1 MGFRV
6 VKSTGKEDKVKTN
19 RLKRQL
25 RKSCDKITATISDEV
40 NKFREM
46 ASGEVLEEAFWM
58 HAAHRA
64 MLYIAGK
71 SEDSFL
77 AAELGDLFAVEDFD
91 SVERFNTNVDIDRL
105 EKMKEKE
112 EKKLR
117 EKAEKAAKK

>member
-25 RKSCDKITATISDEV
+25 RKSCDKIAKTITEEV
-40 NKFREM
+40 RKFQEM
-46 ASGEVLEEAFWM
+46 AKQENLEDYFWM

-64 MLYIAGK
+64 MLYIDSK

-77 AAELGDLFAVEDFD
+77 AAEIGDLFAKSDFESTD
-91 SVERFNTNVDIDRL
+91 RYNTHIDIDRL
-105 EKMKEKE
+105 DKAKEKE
-112 EKKLR
+112 MKKLR
-117 EKAEKAAKK
+117 AKEDKQ

>member
-25 RKSCDKITATISDEV
+25 RKSCDKITKTITEEV
-40 NKFREM
+40 AKFRE
-46 ASGEVLEEAFWM
+46 AAKQEELEDAFWM

-64 MLYIAGK
+64 MLYIDAK

-77 AAELGDLFAVEDFD
+77 AAELGDLFALEDFD
-91 SVERFNTNVDIDRL
+91 STNKFNTIVDIDRL
-105 EKMKEKE
+105 DKAKEKE
-112 EKKLR
+112 MKKL
-117 EKAEKAAKK
+117 KAKEDNQ

>member
-25 RKSCDKITATISDEV
+25 RKSCDKIAKTITEEV
-40 NKFREM
+40 RKFQEM
-46 ASGEVLEEAFWM
+46 AKQENLEDYFWM

-64 MLYIAGK
+64 MLYIDSK

-77 AAELGDLFAVEDFD
+77 AAEIGDLFAKSDFEDTD
-91 SVERFNTNVDIDRL
+91 RYSTHIDIDRL
-105 EKMKEKE
+105 DKAKEKE
-112 EKKLR
+112 MKKLR
-117 EKAEKAAKK
+117 AKEDKQ

>member
-46 ASGEVLEEAFWM
+46 ATAEELEEAFWM

-64 MLYIAGK
+64 MLYIAAK

-77 AAELGDLFAVEDFD
+77 AAELGDLFALDSFD
-91 SVERFNTNVDIDRL
+91 ATDKFNTHVDIDRL

-112 EKKLR
+112 EKKRR
-117 EKAEKAAKK
+117 EKENKK

>member
-25 RKSCDKITATISDEV
+25 RKSCDKITKTITEEV
-40 NKFREM
+40 GKFREM
-46 ASGEVLEEAFWM
+46 ANAEQLEDAFWM

-64 MLYIAGK
+64 MLYIDAK

-77 AAELGDLFAVEDFD
+77 AAELGDLFALEDFD
-91 SVERFNTNVDIDRL
+91 STDKFNTIVDIDRL
-105 EKMKEKE
+105 DKAKEKE
-112 EKKLR
+112 MKKL
-117 EKAEKAAKK
+117 KAKEDKQ

>member
-25 RKSCDKITATISDEV
+25 RKSCDKITKTITEEV
-40 NKFREM
+40 AKFREM
-46 ASGEVLEEAFWM
+46 AAEEQLEDAFWM

-64 MLYIAGK
+64 MLYIDAK

-77 AAELGDLFAVEDFD
+77 AAELGDLFALEDFD
-91 SVERFNTNVDIDRL
+91 STDKFNTSIDIDRL
-105 EKMKEKE
+105 DKAKEKE
-112 EKKLR
+112 MKKLR
-117 EKAEKAAKK
+117 AKEDKQ

>member
-25 RKSCDKITATISDEV
+25 RKSCDKITKTITEEV
-40 NKFREM
+40 AKFREM
-46 ASGEVLEEAFWM
+46 AAEEQLEDAFWM

-64 MLYIAGK
+64 LLYIDAK

-77 AAELGDLFAVEDFD
+77 AAELGELFALEDFD
-91 SVERFNTNVDIDRL
+91 STDKFNTSIDIDRL
-105 EKMKEKE
+105 DKAKEKE
-112 EKKLR
+112 MKKLR
-117 EKAEKAAKK
+117 AKEDKQ

>member
-25 RKSCDKITATISDEV
+25 RKSCDKITKTITEEV
-40 NKFREM
+40 AKFREM
-46 ASGEVLEEAFWM
+46 AAEEQLEDAFWM

-64 MLYIAGK
+64 MLYIDAK

-77 AAELGDLFAVEDFD
+77 AAELGDLFALEDFD
-91 SVERFNTNVDIDRL
+91 STDKFNTSIDIDRL
-105 EKMKEKE
+105 DKAKEKE
-112 EKKLR
+112 MKKLR
-117 EKAEKAAKK
+117 AKEDNQ

>member
-25 RKSCDKITATISDEV
+25 RKSCDKITKTITEEV
-40 NKFREM
+40 AKFREM
-46 ASGEVLEEAFWM
+46 AAEEQLEDAFWM

-64 MLYIAGK
+64 MLYIDAK

-77 AAELGDLFAVEDFD
+77 AAELGDLFALEDFD
-91 SVERFNTNVDIDRL
+91 STDKFNTSVDIDRL
-105 EKMKEKE
+105 DKAKEKE
-112 EKKLR
+112 MKKLKSK
-117 EKAEKAAKK
+117 EDKQ

>member
-25 RKSCDKITATISDEV
+25 RKSCDKIAKTITEEV
-40 NKFREM
+40 RKFQEM
-46 ASGEVLEEAFWM
+46 AKQENLEDYFWM

-64 MLYIAGK
+64 MLYIDSK

-77 AAELGDLFAVEDFD
+77 AAEIGDLFAKSDFEDTD
-91 SVERFNTNVDIDRL
+91 RYNTHIDIDRL
-105 EKMKEKE
+105 DKAKEKE
-112 EKKLR
+112 LKKLR
-117 EKAEKAAKK
+117 AKEDKQ

>member
-25 RKSCDKITATISDEV
+25 RKSCDKITKTITEEV
-40 NKFREM
+40 RKFQEM
-46 ASGEVLEEAFWM
+46 AKAEQLEEAFWM

-64 MLYIAGK
+64 MLYIDAK

-77 AAELGDLFAVEDFD
+77 AGDLWIE
-91 SVERFNTNVDIDRL
+91 SLSNETLIELL
-105 EKMKEKE
+105 EELE
-112 EKKLR
+112 
-117 EKAEKAAKK
+117 AEGAAR

>member
-25 RKSCDKITATISDEV
+25 RKSCDKITKTITEEV
-40 NKFREM
+40 AKFREM
-46 ASGEVLEEAFWM
+46 AAEEQLEDAFWM

-64 MLYIAGK
+64 MLYIDAK

-77 AAELGDLFAVEDFD
+77 AAELGDLFALEDFD
-91 SVERFNTNVDIDRL
+91 ATDKFNTIVDIDRL
-105 EKMKEKE
+105 DKAKEKE
-112 EKKLR
+112 MKKLKSK
-117 EKAEKAAKK
+117 EDKQ

>member
-25 RKSCDKITATISDEV
+25 RKSCDKITKTITEEV
-40 NKFREM
+40 AKFRE
-46 ASGEVLEEAFWM
+46 AAKQEELEDAFWM

-64 MLYIAGK
+64 MLYIDAK

-77 AAELGDLFAVEDFD
+77 AAELGDLFALEDFD
-91 SVERFNTNVDIDRL
+91 STDKFNTSIDIDRL
-105 EKMKEKE
+105 DKAKEKE
-112 EKKLR
+112 MKKLR
-117 EKAEKAAKK
+117 AKEDKQ

>member
-6 VKSTGKEDKVKTN
+6 VKSTGKEDKVKTS

-25 RKSCDKITATISDEV
+25 RKSCDKITKTIAEEV
-40 NKFREM
+40 GKFREL
-46 ASGEVLEEAFWM
+46 ANNEKLEDAFWM
-58 HAAHRA
+58 HSAHRA
-64 MLYIAGK
+64 MLYISQK
-71 SEDSFL
+71 NEDSFL
-77 AAELGDLFAVEDFD
+77 AAELGDLFASSEID
-91 SVERFNTNVDIDRL
+91 STERFNSFIDIERL

>member
-46 ASGEVLEEAFWM
+46 ATAEELEEAFWM

-64 MLYIAGK
+64 MLYIAAK

-77 AAELGDLFAVEDFD
+77 AAELGDLFALGDFD
-91 SVERFNTNVDIDRL
+91 APKRFNTNVDVDRL

-112 EKKLR
+112 EKKRR
-117 EKAEKAAKK
+117 EKENKK

>member
-25 RKSCDKITATISDEV
+25 RKSCDKITKTITEEV
-40 NKFREM
+40 AKFRDM
-46 ASGEVLEEAFWM
+46 AKAEQLEDAFWM

-64 MLYIAGK
+64 MLYIDGK

-77 AAELGDLFAVEDFD
+77 AAELGDLFALDDFD
-91 SVERFNTNVDIDRL
+91 SPEKFNTHIDIDRL
-105 EKMKEKE
+105 DRAKEKE
-112 EKKLR
+112 MKKLR
-117 EKAEKAAKK
+117 AKEAKQ

>member
-25 RKSCDKITATISDEV
+25 RKSCDKITKTITEEV
-40 NKFREM
+40 AKFREM
-46 ASGEVLEEAFWM
+46 AAEEQLEDAFWM

-64 MLYIAGK
+64 MLYIDAK

-77 AAELGDLFAVEDFD
+77 AAELGDLFALDDFD
-91 SVERFNTNVDIDRL
+91 STEKFNTIVDIDRL
-105 EKMKEKE
+105 DKAKEKE
-112 EKKLR
+112 MKKLR
-117 EKAEKAAKK
+117 AKEDNQ

>member
-25 RKSCDKITATISDEV
+25 RKSCDKITKTISEEV
-40 NKFREM
+40 AKFREI
-46 ASGEVLEEAFWM
+46 AAEEQLEDAFWM

-64 MLYIAGK
+64 MLYIDAK

-77 AAELGDLFAVEDFD
+77 AAELGDLFALDDFD
-91 SVERFNTNVDIDRL
+91 STEKFNTIVDIDRL
-105 EKMKEKE
+105 DKAKEKE
-112 EKKLR
+112 MKKL
-117 EKAEKAAKK
+117 KAKEDNQ

>member
-25 RKSCDKITATISDEV
+25 RKSCDKITKTITEEV
-40 NKFREM
+40 AKFREM
-46 ASGEVLEEAFWM
+46 AKAEQLEEAFWM

-64 MLYIAGK
+64 MLYIDAK

-77 AAELGDLFAVEDFD
+77 AAELGDLFALDDFN
-91 SVERFNTNVDIDRL
+91 SPEKFNTHIDVDRL
-105 EKMKEKE
+105 DKAKEKE
-112 EKKLR
+112 RLKQLKKN
-117 EKAEKAAKK
+117 K

>member
-25 RKSCDKITATISDEV
+25 RKSCDKITKTISEEV
-40 NKFREM
+40 AKFREI
-46 ASGEVLEEAFWM
+46 AAEEQLEDAFWM

-64 MLYIAGK
+64 MLYIDAK

-77 AAELGDLFAVEDFD
+77 AAELGDLFALDDF
-91 SVERFNTNVDIDRL
+91 SSTERFNTIVDIDRL
-105 EKMKEKE
+105 DKAKEKE
-112 EKKLR
+112 MKKLR
-117 EKAEKAAKK
+117 AKEDNQ